1 MTSPVDIRKRAVQ
14 FYKDLYKSEILE
26 VKDDHLG
33 INFFLP
39 QIAED
44 VNNKISKTFRLEE
57 FEEAL
62 KKM

>member
-33 INFFLP
+33 FNFFLP